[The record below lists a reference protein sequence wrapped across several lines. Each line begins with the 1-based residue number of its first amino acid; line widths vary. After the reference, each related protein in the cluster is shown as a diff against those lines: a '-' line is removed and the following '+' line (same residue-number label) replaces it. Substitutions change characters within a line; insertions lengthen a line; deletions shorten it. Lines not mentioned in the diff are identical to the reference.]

1 MTYGGFSNID
11 NGKEKSQHTSEEE
24 KNLNNDKGN
33 ETKDASC
40 EVSLKDDIRKQ
51 PHLVGKRVNIMPE
64 GLRKHS

>member
-24 KNLNNDKGN
+24 KNLNNNKGN
-33 ETKDASC
+33 KTKDASC

-51 PHLVGKRVNIMPE
+51 PHLVGKKGENYAR
-64 GLRKHS
+64 GL

>member
-51 PHLVGKRVNIMPE
+51 PHLVGEKGENYAR
-64 GLRKHS
+64 GL